1 MNDIIFDLLSIGRTT
16 RAISPEVSL
25 TWLYFLLSLNFN
37 NTCNVITLE
46 LRNFNF
52 LWFRILLWS
61 VFVECESVIPK

>member
-25 TWLYFLLSLNFN
+25 TWLNFLFSLFN

-46 LRNFNF
+46 LRNLNF

-61 VFVECESVIPK
+61 VFVKCESVIPK